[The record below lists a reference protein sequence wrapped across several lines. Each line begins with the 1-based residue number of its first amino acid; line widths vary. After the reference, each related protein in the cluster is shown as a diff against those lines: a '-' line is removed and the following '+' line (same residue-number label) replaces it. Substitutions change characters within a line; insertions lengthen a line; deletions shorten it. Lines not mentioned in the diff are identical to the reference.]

1 MNPDRIHRKN
11 QSDSRCTPRSTE
23 STNAAATVHFP
34 DPGGPDTITTS
45 PFASTPQP

>member
-1 MNPDRIHRKN
+1 MNPERIQRKN

-23 STNAAATVHFP
+23 PANASATVDFP

-45 PFASTPQP
+45 PLVNMLRP